1 MAVEIA
7 RSVAGNRPGISE
19 QGEPAETCP
28 LTTDSAVTIAC
39 PVCGGEN
46 APDAVFCA
54 NPACHKALGEM
65 RYVLEELKKEAH
77 WHETLAEKTVA
88 FIGKPHFIIA
98 HVAWFAVWAAL
109 NSGLFAFVRQFDE
122 YPYVLLGII
131 LAAEAIFLTG
141 FILISSN
148 RQAAHADKRAE
159 LDYEA
164 SVRTYRHIQAID
176 DRLERLL
183 DRLESLEAASVNEK
197 RQQAEA
203 CDR

>member
-1 MAVEIA
+1 MTVE
-7 RSVAGNRPGISE
+7 VVQPMGENRPVVADSSELNGICSL
-19 QGEPAETCP
+19 QPGGASPI
-28 LTTDSAVTIAC
+28 SC

-46 APDAVFCA
+46 TPDAVFCA

-164 SVRTYRHIQAID
+164 SVRTYRHIREID
-176 DRLERLL
+176 SRLEMLL
-183 DRLESLEAASVNEK
+183 NRLENLDIVSAS
-197 RQQAEA
+197 RQ
-203 CDR
+203 R

>member
-1 MAVEIA
+1 MTVEGVQPMRGNQPAVADNSEA
-7 RSVAGNRPGISE
+7 NSTCSLLPGEANAISC
-19 QGEPAETCP
+19 PA
-28 LTTDSAVTIAC
+28 
-39 PVCGGEN
+39 CGGEN
-46 APDAVFCA
+46 TSDAVFCA

-88 FIGKPHFIIA
+88 FIGKPHFVIA
-98 HVAWFAVWAAL
+98 HVAWFVVWAAL

-164 SVRTYRHIQAID
+164 SVRTYRHIREID
-176 DRLERLL
+176 SRLEMLL
-183 DRLESLEAASVNEK
+183 NRLENLDIVSAS
-197 RQQAEA
+197 RQ
-203 CDR
+203 R